1 MWEPVGDSYT
11 LVTND
16 MVNKKIVAGVS
27 LILTLLFVSLNYIG
41 TFQLCGG
48 KVYGSCMESLH
59 SFFTIFVPILPFFL
73 FALITYFLP
82 EKVYQLWL
90 KFALPA
96 LALSMILIAMT
107 TDTPAPA
114 GFGGPGWGYGKGD
127 VALYTSALFVL
138 VSICVIVG
146 AWLAYREK

>member
-1 MWEPVGDSYT
+1 
-11 LVTND
+11 

-27 LILTLLFVSLNYIG
+27 GLLALLTIVMG
-41 TFQLCGG
+41 TLQPFRLCGDSWR
-48 KVYGSCMESLH
+48 SCMDFNYVVDLTMVP
-59 SFFTIFVPILPFFL
+59 TIPFFL

-127 VALYTSALFVL
+127 VALYISALFVL